1 MRRTRPVMSRKSLT
15 ALASLAGLGLVSVTP
30 ASALAAFLVNPR
42 INPSMPNLAPHLT
55 YPSGLP
61 QHTDRGRDWT
71 TGQGNSSGD
80 CYSRTFLRLRKQ
92 NPRAS
97 DDALAANA
105 RRRCGE

>member
-15 ALASLAGLGLVSVTP
+15 ALASLAALGFATVSPTDVLAAVLVS
-30 ASALAAFLVNPR
+30 PR

-55 YPSGLP
+55 YPGGLP
-61 QHTDRGRDWT
+61 LNTDRGRDWT

-80 CYSRTFLRLRKQ
+80 CYSRTFLRLKKQ